1 MTLAQSAECVDGIQ
15 NVKRVANVF
24 IKKQLNTDWL
34 IDDPGT
40 SVHPG
45 TELNTDRLAYD
56 PGTSVHPGTELNT
69 DRLVDDPGTSTKRV
83 DGIQNSG
90 ELRGSHGLL
99 HFLCLRLGLHRYA
112 HQPHC
117 TMTTPPSL

>member
-34 IDDPGT
+34 ID
-40 SVHPG
+40 
-45 TELNTDRLAYD
+45 D